1 MKKTVILS
9 ALLILAFSPA
19 FSQQGDTI
27 KVTNKTREPREMQT
41 LLGHNHQVGG
51 YAAFSVGYSVIDH
64 RQAVL
69 FGGKFAWIVSHSL
82 GFGFGGTGFINEF
95 HYEPLLNK
103 DVALTGG
110 YGGLYIEPILMPSYP
125 VHLSFPVLFGA
136 GGISY
141 VSQGVNHNNN
151 LFEDSEAFLLIEPGV
166 EIELNL
172 TRHFRFTMGASY
184 RFPTA
189 FDVGTTGTPALKAE
203 SIKGFS
209 YMATFKFGRF

>member
-1 MKKTVILS
+1 
-9 ALLILAFSPA
+9 
-19 FSQQGDTI
+19 
-27 KVTNKTREPREMQT
+27 
-41 LLGHNHQVGG
+41 
-51 YAAFSVGYSVIDH
+51 
-64 RQAVL
+64 
-69 FGGKFAWIVSHSL
+69 
-82 GFGFGGTGFINEF
+82 
-95 HYEPLLNK
+95 
-103 DVALTGG
+103 
-110 YGGLYIEPILMPSYP
+110 MPSYP

-151 LFEDSEAFLLIEPGV
+151 LIEDSKAFLLIEPGI

-203 SIKGFS
+203 SIEGFS